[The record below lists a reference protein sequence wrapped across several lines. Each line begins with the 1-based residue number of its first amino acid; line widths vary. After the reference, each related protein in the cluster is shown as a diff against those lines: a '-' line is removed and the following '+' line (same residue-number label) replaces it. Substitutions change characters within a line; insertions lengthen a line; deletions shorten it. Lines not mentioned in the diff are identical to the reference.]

1 MEKSI
6 RGLLEALSDIA
17 PNATFGYDNDNQIV
31 IYTNTQNTSTS
42 YNYIEEMGEIEEWK
56 SLARLRTLI
65 QAL

>member
-42 YNYIEEMGEIEEWK
+42 YNYIEEMGEIEE
-56 SLARLRTLI
+56 
-65 QAL
+65 